1 MYYLEFFL
9 EFYISFFKMRGR
21 WSQMLG
27 GELFEESDSDQD
39 AIKQAL
45 IETSPV
51 LLGITIAVSI
61 LHTILEFVL

>member
-1 MYYLEFFL
+1 
-9 EFYISFFKMRGR
+9 MRGK

-27 GELFEESDSDQD
+27 GDIFEESDADQD

-51 LLGITIAVSI
+51 LLGVTIVVSI
-61 LHTILEFVL
+61 LHTVLE